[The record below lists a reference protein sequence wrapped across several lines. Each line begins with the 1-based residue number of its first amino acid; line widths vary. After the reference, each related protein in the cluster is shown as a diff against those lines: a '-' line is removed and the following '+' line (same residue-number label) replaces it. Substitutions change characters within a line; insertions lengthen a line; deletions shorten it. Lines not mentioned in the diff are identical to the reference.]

1 MKILVAYA
9 SKFGTT
15 TQVAECI
22 AQTLQ
27 QYNHQVDV
35 IQVAQVD
42 NIADY
47 DAVIIGAA
55 IHYDHWMTD
64 AQAFVKTHQATLST
78 KPVACFF
85 TCLALSKQTE
95 KDQQQADTYRKKIAN
110 LNPHINPISIGC
122 FAGAVKYQS
131 MPFLF
136 RLVARVILSVMKVK
150 EGDYRDWAVIRT
162 WALDV
167 ETLIAEA
174 GEKA

>member
-27 QYNHQVDV
+27 QQHHQVDV

-55 IHYDHWMTD
+55 IHYDHWMAD

-110 LNPHINPISIGC
+110 LNPHINPISIGG

-136 RLVARVILSVMKVK
+136 RLVARAILSIMGVR
-150 EGDYRDWAVIRT
+150 EGDYRDWELIGNWTVDLEASIPRT
-162 WALDV
+162 S
-167 ETLIAEA
+167 
-174 GEKA
+174 EKT